1 MLILGIIHL
10 PLNAGRGLI
19 NEPFLPKL
27 HYSTTSLLHFSITPL
42 FPFPSYLCNS
52 QFETMKVFKFGGAS
66 VNSAAAF
73 KNVANILKDYRSE
86 SLIVVFSAMGKMT
99 NAFEE
104 IVDAGFYNKPDL
116 EKKIEAVEDFH
127 FHVAGE
133 LFDNPQ
139 SEVFEELHEAFAD
152 LYAAIG
158 KPSSNFDAYYDSI
171 VPFGELCSTIINSH
185 YLMSQGIYNNLID
198 AKQFIVTDDNFRDAA
213 INWELTSKKI
223 SLIYISEVLISGM
236 APLFVTQGFIGA
248 TSDGRSTT
256 LGREGSDFTA
266 SILAYCLN
274 AEEVVVWKDVD
285 GLLNADPVYF
295 DETVKVDQ
303 LSYRE
308 TIELSFYGAKILHP
322 KTIKPLQNK
331 KIPLRIKSFYKP
343 HETGSLIHESRESDY
358 LLPFLILKKDQILIS
373 FSTKDFSF
381 INEENIQKL
390 FGEFSLLNIKVNL
403 MQNSAIS
410 FTVCV
415 NNPGD
420 KLQAL
425 IDRMRNDFEIFYN
438 DGLELLTIR
447 HFDDEILKK
456 HLCNC
461 EILLEQRSRRTIQV
475 AYKKF
480 N

>member
-1 MLILGIIHL
+1 
-10 PLNAGRGLI
+10 
-19 NEPFLPKL
+19 
-27 HYSTTSLLHFSITPL
+27 
-42 FPFPSYLCNS
+42 
-52 QFETMKVFKFGGAS
+52 
-66 VNSAAAF
+66 
-73 KNVANILKDYRSE
+73 
-86 SLIVVFSAMGKMT
+86 MGKMT

-104 IVDAGFYNKPDL
+104 IVDAGFNKKPDL
-116 EKKIEAVEDFH
+116 EKKIKAVEDFH
-127 FHVAGE
+127 FGVAGE
-133 LFDNPQ
+133 LFENPQ
-139 SEVFEELHEAFAD
+139 AEVFEELHETFAD
-152 LYAAIG
+152 LYAAIES
-158 KPSSNFDAYYDSI
+158 PSSNFDAYYDSI
-171 VPFGELCSTIINSH
+171 VPFGELCSTIINH
-185 YLMSQGIYNNLID
+185 YYLLSKGLYFHLID
-198 AKQFIVTDDNFRDAA
+198 AKQFIITDDNFREAA

-223 SLIYISEVLISGM
+223 NLIYISEVLVSGTP
-236 APLFVTQGFIGA
+236 PLLITQGFIGA
-248 TSDGRSTT
+248 TRDGRPTT

-266 SILAYCLN
+266 SVLAYCLD

-295 DETVKVDQ
+295 EDTVKIDQ

-331 KIPLRIKSFYKP
+331 KIPLRIKSFFKP
-343 HETGSLIHESRESDY
+343 HETGSLIHESRESDH
-358 LLPFLILKKDQILIS
+358 LLPFLILKKDQVLIS

-381 INEENIQKL
+381 ITEENMQKL
-390 FGEFSLLNIKVNL
+390 FGEFSLLNIRVNL

-415 NNPGD
+415 NNPGH

-425 IDRMRNDFEIFYN
+425 IDKLSNDFEIFYN
-438 DGLELLTIR
+438 EGLELLTIR

-475 AYKKF
+475 AYKKLKQ
-480 N
+480 